1 MGVRPVCL
9 YTVGPSFFKGESCY
23 ELKFT
28 LWTSSSSKR
37 LRKLLSLP
45 TLEASSSI
53 DASELSRLKR
63 TALIGVLTPK
73 LMLSLMVALA
83 SLNSVLGL

>member
-1 MGVRPVCL
+1 MCL
-9 YTVGPSFFKGESCY
+9 STVGVAFFEGEFSREP
-23 ELKFT
+23 ELL
-28 LWTSSSSKR
+28 LWTSSPSKR
-37 LRKLLSLP
+37 LHKLLAPP

-83 SLNSVLGL
+83 SLNNVLGV